1 MRKRILLIIALL
13 SLTYA
18 QSQELYF
25 LTGSNF
31 TKYEFASNAPT
42 MSMPLQSGTGMT
54 YEIGYVRPLPEK
66 GFSYL
71 FAVTL
76 NNQNALAGTAATTYE
91 WSTKYLGGQSALQYS
106 YTITPLLSVSARGG
120 VNVSTI
126 IYGKQNLDGA
136 ILDLVHQ
143 KEFKGLWLSP
153 FMGVQTNFNLSQSN
167 YLSLGYGY
175 SGGMNLSNNL
185 DERLSFITQQIQFG
199 IHFNVN

>member
-1 MRKRILLIIALL
+1 MRKRFLLIIALL

-31 TKYEFASNAPT
+31 TKYTFESNSPAI
-42 MSMPLQSGTGMT
+42 SMPLQSGTGMT
-54 YEIGYVRPLPEK
+54 YELGYVIPLPHE

-76 NNQNALAGTAATTYE
+76 NNQNALAGNSASTYE
-91 WSTKYLGGQSALQYS
+91 WTTKYLGGQSALQYS

-120 VNVSTI
+120 INMSTI
-126 IYGKQNLDGA
+126 VYGKQNLDGA

-153 FMGVQTNFNLSQSN
+153 FFGVQSKFKLTNSN

-175 SGGMNLSNNL
+175 SGGMNLSNNSE
-185 DERLSFITQQIQFG
+185 ERLSFATQQIQFG
-199 IHFNVN
+199 IHFNIN

>member
-1 MRKRILLIIALL
+1 MRKRFLLIIALL

-31 TKYEFASNAPT
+31 TKFTFESNSPA

-54 YEIGYVRPLPEK
+54 YEIGYVIPLPHK

-76 NNQNALAGTAATTYE
+76 NNHNALAGSSATTYE
-91 WSTKYLGGQSALQYS
+91 WTTKYLGGQSALQYS

-153 FMGVQTNFNLSQSN
+153 FFGVQTNFNLSQSN

-175 SGGMNLSNNL
+175 SGGMNLSNNSE
-185 DERLSFITQQIQFG
+185 ERLSFATQQIQFG
-199 IHFNVN
+199 IHFNIN

>member
-1 MRKRILLIIALL
+1 MRKRFLLIIALL
-13 SLTYA
+13 SLTHA

-31 TKYEFASNAPT
+31 TKFTFESNSPA

-54 YEIGYVRPLPEK
+54 YEIGYVIPLPHK

-76 NNQNALAGTAATTYE
+76 NNHNALAGSSATTYE
-91 WSTKYLGGQSALQYS
+91 WTTKYLGGQSALQYS

-136 ILDLVHQ
+136 I
-143 KEFKGLWLSP
+143 F
-153 FMGVQTNFNLSQSN
+153 
-167 YLSLGYGY
+167 
-175 SGGMNLSNNL
+175 
-185 DERLSFITQQIQFG
+185 
-199 IHFNVN
+199 